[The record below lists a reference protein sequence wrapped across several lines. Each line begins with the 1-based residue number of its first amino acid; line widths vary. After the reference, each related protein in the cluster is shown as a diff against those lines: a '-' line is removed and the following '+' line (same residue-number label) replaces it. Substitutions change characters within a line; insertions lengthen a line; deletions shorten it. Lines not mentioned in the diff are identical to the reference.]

1 MTAPDLIATATGLR
15 VHHAPTAEALVAAL
29 RQCWQEPPA
38 DVFDFD
44 LAVVPGPGFQRWL
57 SQQLAG
63 DADRAG
69 ICAGIEFCS
78 LPALERRLAG
88 DDPWQPQRLVWPLQR
103 VALTGDDPTLADLS
117 RHLDASREPYSAC
130 LRIARHFE
138 GYATHRPAM
147 LAAWGDG
154 QDVAPD
160 GSPLGEHAWQ
170 AVLWRRVAAELG
182 GTPAAARADLLAQL
196 RRGPVAG
203 LPERIAVVAPPA
215 LDPGRLDLL
224 AALGEHH
231 QVDLL
236 LLTPTP
242 SRRPGPQLTQP
253 REDFRRPIGHPLNDA
268 LAAVADE
275 RALLLP
281 PSPAEAEPGPA
292 TLLGWLQSDLRAD
305 GIAGVRAFDPAD
317 DSVQLH
323 LSHGPDRQV
332 EVLREVLAGLLAD
345 DPTLEPRDIVVVTP
359 QLDAVAPLVTAAFML
374 PGGADAHPGHRFR
387 VQLADRSVAQTNP
400 MVSLLLQLLA
410 LPDSRFEA
418 SALLDLCAQP
428 AIAARFGFTDDRHD
442 RLVELV
448 QRSGIRWGLSA
459 SHRARFGLGQY
470 AQNTWLAGVQRM
482 LLGVALPETD
492 LVTARTVLPLDD
504 IDSSD
509 VELVGGLAEL
519 IGRLSRLVSAFEEPA
534 TMAEWAARC
543 RSGLESLVSL
553 GFDQE
558 WQLGDVWAGLARA
571 AAAGDD
577 TRIGRHG
584 VLRVLTAEFTDRPAR
599 GAFGN
604 GSLIVCG
611 RNSLRHVPHRVVVLL
626 GWDAEQYPRSERRH
640 GDDLLGLEPLTGDPS
655 ATLEDRQLLLDAIHA
670 ARDKLVLVARG
681 RSEATNEPVPL
692 AAPIVELLEA
702 VDATAGLPDGKVSEA
717 ITRRHPLQPFD
728 PAYFDPARTD
738 LTSVDPLAYRGALAA
753 ARTERGERDRYRF
766 EPLPEPDLSAGVG
779 LDDLVD
785 FFAHPAR
792 RLLKQRAGFTLAE
805 PSELDDAVPLE
816 LGGLARWK
824 VGDRVLR
831 QLGSGADPALVTR
844 AEWLRGEVPPAELG
858 RRALTSVLGDADA
871 TLARLPQEAAEPPQ
885 TRDVALMATLPDGR
899 PVSLAGRVVTRGGVL
914 VQTEFSGLQPR
925 HRLTAWLRL
934 LALTAATGSPARAVV
949 VGKGR
954 AVAMTAPDP
963 TTSAALLG
971 RYLALY
977 ALGLSRP
984 LPALPRVGERLARL
998 RRRSTEAEHPDQLAR
1013 ALEKEWEWDS
1023 DDNWRAFFAWPEVL
1037 RLPAASVAL
1046 PADTAEP
1053 SLVGALAQLVWSP
1066 LLDCEEGR

>member
-1 MTAPDLIATATGLR
+1 MTAPDLLTTATGLR

-29 RQCWQEPPA
+29 RRCWQEPPA
-38 DVFDFD
+38 DVFDSD

-57 SQQLAG
+57 SQQLAA
-63 DADRAG
+63 DADRPG
-69 ICAGIEFCS
+69 ICAGVEFCS
-78 LPALERRLAG
+78 LPALVRRLAG
-88 DDPWQPQRLVWPLQR
+88 DDPWQPPRLAWPLQR
-103 VALTGDDPTLADLS
+103 VALAGDDPHLADLR

-130 LRIARHFE
+130 LRIARQFE

-147 LAAWGDG
+147 LAAWADG
-154 QDVAPD
+154 HDVAPD
-160 GSPLGEHAWQ
+160 GFPLGEHAWQ
-170 AVLWRRVAAELG
+170 AALWRKVAAELG
-182 GTPAAARADLLAQL
+182 GTPAAARADLLTQL
-196 RRGPVAG
+196 RRGPVDD
-203 LPERIAVVAPPA
+203 LPKRIAVVAPSA
-215 LDPGRLDLL
+215 LDRAALDLL
-224 AALGEHH
+224 AALGEHL

-242 SRRPGPQLTQP
+242 ARRPIPQVTQP
-253 REDFRRPIGHPLNDA
+253 RADFRRPIGHPLNDA

-281 PSPAEAEPGPA
+281 PSPAQPEPGPA

-305 GIAGVRAFDPAD
+305 GIAGVRTFDSAD

-332 EVLREVLAGLLAD
+332 EVLREVLAGLLAS

-374 PGGADAHPGHRFR
+374 PGATNAHPGHRFR

-428 AIAARFGFTDDRHD
+428 AVAARFGFTDDRHD

-459 SHRARFGLGQY
+459 AHRARFGLGQY
-470 AQNTWLAGVQRM
+470 PQNTWLAGVQRM

-519 IGRLSRLVSAFEEPA
+519 IGRLSRLVTAFEEPA

-571 AAAGDD
+571 AASGDE

-611 RNSLRHVPHRVVVLL
+611 RHSLRHVPHRVVVLL
-626 GWDAEQYPRSERRH
+626 GWVLFRAADLTQAANF
-640 GDDLLGLEPLTGDPS
+640 LLGLVNGVTKDKIAAIEAEKTRVAMS
-655 ATLEDRQLLLDAIHA
+655 AVVPEGSEFTDALEIPQAAIDAA
-670 ARDKLVLVARG
+670 KAQG
-681 RSEATNEPVPL
+681 GT
-692 AAPIVELLEA
+692 
-702 VDATAGLPDGKVSEA
+702 VSELYGVTNGGAEAGYVAKVAASGSQGTITMMVGIDANGA
-717 ITRRHPLQPFD
+717 ITGISVVSHSE
-728 PAYFDPARTD
+728 
-738 LTSVDPLAYRGALAA
+738 TSGIGTKVVENKPNAAGTPVLDQFIGMSGAGTLAVGSNITAISGATVSTKGITMGANAALAA
-753 ARTERGERDRYRF
+753 VE
-766 EPLPEPDLSAGVG
+766 
-779 LDDLVD
+779 
-785 FFAHPAR
+785 
-792 RLLKQRAGFTLAE
+792 
-805 PSELDDAVPLE
+805 
-816 LGGLARWK
+816 
-824 VGDRVLR
+824 
-831 QLGSGADPALVTR
+831 
-844 AEWLRGEVPPAELG
+844 
-858 RRALTSVLGDADA
+858 
-871 TLARLPQEAAEPPQ
+871 
-885 TRDVALMATLPDGR
+885 
-899 PVSLAGRVVTRGGVL
+899 
-914 VQTEFSGLQPR
+914 
-925 HRLTAWLRL
+925 
-934 LALTAATGSPARAVV
+934 
-949 VGKGR
+949 
-954 AVAMTAPDP
+954 
-963 TTSAALLG
+963 
-971 RYLALY
+971 
-977 ALGLSRP
+977 ALG
-984 LPALPRVGERLARL
+984 
-998 RRRSTEAEHPDQLAR
+998 
-1013 ALEKEWEWDS
+1013 
-1023 DDNWRAFFAWPEVL
+1023 
-1037 RLPAASVAL
+1037 
-1046 PADTAEP
+1046 
-1053 SLVGALAQLVWSP
+1053 
-1066 LLDCEEGR
+1066 